1 MDVTELILHDHDD
14 QRRMFAILD
23 EIDPADHRKLGA
35 VWARL
40 AILLEVHADAEERLF
55 YPRLLDVGDGAG
67 GEKSASSETKDA
79 IHDHNE
85 IRDAV
90 REVRKHEVSSEAWWA
105 AVTEARTANSN
116 HMAEEERGALADFR
130 RTAGLTTRHD
140 LGVEFAAFEAEHAS
154 GVRREDQDPE
164 GYVARNA

>member
-23 EIDPADHRKLGA
+23 ETDPADHRKLAA

-40 AILLEVHADAEERLF
+40 AILLEVHADAEEQLF
-55 YPRLLDVGDGAG
+55 YPRLLDVGHGAG
-67 GEKSASSETKDA
+67 GEKGATSETKDA

-85 IRDAV
+85 IRNAV
-90 REVRKHEVSSEAWWA
+90 RDVQKHEVSSEAWWA
-105 AVTEARTANSN
+105 AVIEARTANSN

-130 RTAGLTTRHD
+130 RNASLTARHD

-164 GYVARNA
+164 RYIARNA